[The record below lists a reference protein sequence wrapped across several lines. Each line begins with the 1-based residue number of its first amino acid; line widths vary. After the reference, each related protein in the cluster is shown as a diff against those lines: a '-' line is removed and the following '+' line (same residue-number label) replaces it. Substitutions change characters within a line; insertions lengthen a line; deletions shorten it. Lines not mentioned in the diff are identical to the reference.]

1 MCWQVPDEAGS
12 AASAQERL
20 EKVWQLLRMPDAAR
34 LDMAIK
40 YSGNTWFSKL
50 EDVSAHAARRSFTPI
65 RRQRKTR
72 RHFVKRF
79 CC

>member
-1 MCWQVPDEAGS
+1 MPDEAGL

-50 EDVSAHAARRSFTPI
+50 EDVSALANRCPLTLTH
-65 RRQRKTR
+65 RQR
-72 RHFVKRF
+72 
-79 CC
+79 